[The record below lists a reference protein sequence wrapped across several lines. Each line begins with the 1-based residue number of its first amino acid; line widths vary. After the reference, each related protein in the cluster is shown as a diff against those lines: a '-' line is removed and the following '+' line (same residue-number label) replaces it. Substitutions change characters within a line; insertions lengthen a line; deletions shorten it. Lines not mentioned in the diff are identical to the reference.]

1 MTYRI
6 TAPNKVDALINLPAS
21 KSISNRALIIHALS
35 GGAIMPEN
43 LSHCDD
49 TDVMRAA
56 LSNMPDVIDIGAA
69 GTAMRFLTALLSTT
83 EGQHT
88 ITGTERMKQRPITVL
103 VDALR
108 KLGADIE
115 YEENEGFP
123 PLRINGRQLLG
134 GELQMPGNVSS
145 QYVSAL
151 LMVGAVLQRGLTLH
165 LTGEVISRPYIDLT
179 LSMMRHY
186 GAEAAWESDNTI
198 TVKSTGYQDR
208 PFLIENDWSA
218 ASYWYAIMA
227 LTADDSSTVSL
238 PGLFDGSQQGDSVV
252 RFLYSMMGVK
262 TSFADGG
269 VVLTKHASNLPRID
283 YDFSGTPDLAQ
294 TLVTTCCALGVKFH
308 FKGLSTL
315 KIKETDRIEAL
326 RTELGK
332 LGFAIEERNDSE
344 LLWDGERHEPAA
356 DTRIDTYNDH
366 RMAMAIAPMAM
377 KLGPVCIN
385 NPEVVTK
392 SYPDYWDHLRLAG
405 FTIEEL

>member
-35 GGAIMPEN
+35 GGATTPEN

-186 GAEAAWESDNTI
+186 GAEAAWEADNTI

-283 YDFSGTPDLAQ
+283 YDFTKRPPQ
-294 TLVTTCCALGVKFH
+294 PFLVRIREGFKAL
-308 FKGLSTL
+308 
-315 KIKETDRIEAL
+315 I
-326 RTELGK
+326 
-332 LGFAIEERNDSE
+332 FAIASSATGSSSRHFGSFGTVPPKPRTAKMKASAPFLPACLPSPSASERIS
-344 LLWDGERHEPAA
+344 A
-356 DTRIDTYNDH
+356 T
-366 RMAMAIAPMAM
+366 
-377 KLGPVCIN
+377 
-385 NPEVVTK
+385 VTSRFPGTFSPQMVFSSPQAVATAFNLSGSVRFRYSSL
-392 SYPDYWDHLRLAG
+392 SYRSRY
-405 FTIEEL
+405 F